1 MRSSP
6 WLWDPQQTL
15 CGSYSCSCVSD
26 QVLGF
31 RRRPGSSSQSIQG
44 VRGQSRMEGQATE
57 QKPVQYRGW
66 DMITSSGADQVME
79 LLLNNEEG

>member
-1 MRSSP
+1 MALGP
-6 WLWDPQQTL
+6 TADPLWQLQLLL
-15 CGSYSCSCVSD
+15 CVRPGAGH
-26 QVLGF
+26 QEG
-31 RRRPGSSSQSIQG
+31 RPGSSSQSIQG

-66 DMITSSGADQVME
+66 NMITSSGADQVME